1 MESLASGRSEGAGA
15 LDEERPPLTSSEVES
30 PPAEAGQRGTV
41 SLHLRYHALLRRS
54 RLLGV
59 AFWAA
64 MAYFIVWA
72 VPWFPGGLTETDYT
86 KRITLTLVIGGICAL
101 LGLGTLVLRQNLR
114 RTTEALLAWST
125 VYDDTTGLFNR
136 RYFLDRLSLE
146 CERARRQGTTFSLIL
161 LRLEDS
167 AGGGQGL
174 GTAALRRLA
183 TSLVRATRS
192 NDLVALLGGNELAV
206 VAMDVPRKMAPQ
218 MVDRLKTALEG
229 SSGDLSSRLS
239 LRLGVATYGTRNR
252 QTSTL
257 LRAARRALSGEASP
271 EDADD
276 KEESAA

>member
-114 RTTEALLAWST
+114 RTTEALLFERPAET
-125 VYDDTTGLFNR
+125 APRKR
-136 RYFLDRLSLE
+136 RGVMREGPRPSPGRQMESSLRMR
-146 CERARRQGTTFSLIL
+146 RAR
-161 LRLEDS
+161 
-167 AGGGQGL
+167 
-174 GTAALRRLA
+174 AA
-183 TSLVRATRS
+183 
-192 NDLVALLGGNELAV
+192 
-206 VAMDVPRKMAPQ
+206 P
-218 MVDRLKTALEG
+218 
-229 SSGDLSSRLS
+229 
-239 LRLGVATYGTRNR
+239 
-252 QTSTL
+252 
-257 LRAARRALSGEASP
+257 
-271 EDADD
+271 
-276 KEESAA
+276 